1 MTARGAPGFGDAG
14 PGVPG
19 PGDAGLASQGLAME
33 GTSPRESAARWSRAS
48 GGRSSTRFVAATR
61 VGDLAGLE
69 RLFAE
74 DVVSR
79 ADSGGVVRPAARV
92 PVVGR
97 RKVARLLEA
106 YAEIFWAGG
115 TVRPLD
121 VNGDVAVGP
130 VRDGKLFCVLTLT
143 ASERGVD
150 EVLWQ
155 MNPAK
160 LEHIGR

>member
-1 MTARGAPGFGDAG
+1 
-14 PGVPG
+14 V
-19 PGDAGLASQGLAME
+19 
-33 GTSPRESAARWSRAS
+33 
-48 GGRSSTRFVAATR
+48 
-61 VGDLAGLE
+61 E
-69 RLFAE
+69 RLTPTGRATYVLREAFDYAYA
-74 DVVSR
+74 DIADITQLSQAAAQQLVSR

-106 YAEIFWAGG
+106 YAEVFWAGV
-115 TVRPLD
+115 TLRPLD
-121 VNGDVAVGP
+121 VNNDVAVGL

-143 ASERGVD
+143 ASDRGVD

-160 LEHIGR
+160 LERVQH